1 MIILYYFIFTILLFI
16 PYWTIASKSI
26 KIQNYF
32 LFIANIIFYY
42 TVTKS
47 IDYLILLLSITFFD
61 YFIGILMFQYKKY
74 SKSLLII
81 GISKSLITLFIF
93 KYYSANN
100 LNDFESLVILPL
112 GLSFYLFHGITYLID
127 IYKNKIKPIFNFVN
141 FSIYINIYTLLLSG
155 PIENSKLFL
164 PQIAK
169 VKTFNLHKIVNSL
182 CLIIYGLFK
191 KIVIADNISYYTK
204 KYFLYFE
211 DYNSTTL
218 FITIISFSIQIYAD
232 FSGYSDIAL
241 GTSSLFGYDVTRNF
255 NFPYFSRNIKEFWN
269 RWHISLTNLFK
280 EYIYIPL
287 GGSKVSYLN
296 TNRNILIIFLLSSL
310 WHGFS
315 LNYIIW
321 GICHFI
327 YYFIYNSLNFDF
339 TLNYFNSIINFFKI
353 LLNFVLIS
361 FFWVFFYFTNV
372 KDAFLFYQKMFF
384 NSEILTNNNFNGKI
398 LIVYIV
404 IFFLLEKFYLNY
416 LYMVDDKKSSSLF
429 YLSIYII
436 LIILL
441 SNVNNYSSDFI
452 YFAF

>member
-1 MIILYYFIFTILLFI
+1 
-16 PYWTIASKSI
+16 
-26 KIQNYF
+26 
-32 LFIANIIFYY
+32 
-42 TVTKS
+42 
-47 IDYLILLLSITFFD
+47 
-61 YFIGILMFQYKKY
+61 MFQYKKY

-218 FITIISFSIQIYAD
+218 FICIISFSIQIYAD

-339 TLNYFNSIINFFKI
+339 TLNYFNSIRELGHAATLIRADIREYMNSIWHRKQPTLIGPYFKTWVLPIHLINKHIYDMLIFLPFK
-353 LLNFVLIS
+353 NP
-361 FFWVFFYFTNV
+361 
-372 KDAFLFYQKMFF
+372 
-384 NSEILTNNNFNGKI
+384 KI
-398 LIVYIV
+398 PT
-404 IFFLLEKFYLNY
+404 FC
-416 LYMVDDKKSSSLF
+416 
-429 YLSIYII
+429 
-436 LIILL
+436 
-441 SNVNNYSSDFI
+441 
-452 YFAF
+452 